1 MAEKDAAK
9 PANPAAAAEPPKA
22 VQIGGE
28 SLLDRLRPHI
38 KQILI
43 GTVVVAAVAGAVAI
57 VGWVR
62 DNKQI
67 AATDKL
73 DRVLVV
79 ADEPVRGKDEKA
91 DAKKPSFASAKE
103 RAEAVL
109 SEMDKEGGAAGGPAY
124 RGGYLLDAG
133 KIDDAIAEYKKGVAD
148 KTIQGVLSREGLGL
162 ALEAKAAADKDEAAR
177 KKGYEDALAAF
188 TTMQPDDNGPRAAFA
203 LYHQARMQ
211 ILLGKRAEAKTLL
224 EKARTVNKDADPAI
238 AEQIEKRLA
247 SLGAS

>member
-1 MAEKDAAK
+1 MAEKDADKPAK
-9 PANPAAAAEPPKA
+9 PAPAAEPPKP
-22 VQIGGE
+22 VQIGDD
-28 SLLDRLRPHI
+28 SFVDRLRPHI
-38 KQILI
+38 KQIVI
-43 GTVVVAAVAGAVAI
+43 GTIVVAVVAGAFAI
-57 VGWVR
+57 VSWVR
-62 DNKQI
+62 NSKQI

-73 DRVLVV
+73 DRVVTM

-91 DAKKPSFASAKE
+91 DPKKPSFGSTKE

-109 SEMDKEGGAAGGPAY
+109 GEIDKEGATGSPAY
-124 RGGYLLDAG
+124 RGGFLLDAG
-133 KIDDAIAEYKKGVAD
+133 KVDDAITEYKKGVGD

-162 ALEAKAAADKDEAAR
+162 ALEAKASAEKDEAAR
-177 KKGYEDALAAF
+177 QKGYADALAAF
-188 TTMQPDDNGPRAAFA
+188 ASMQPDDNGPRAAFA

>member
-9 PANPAAAAEPPKA
+9 SAPAAAAAEPPKA

-28 SLLDRLRPHI
+28 SILDRLRPHI

-43 GTVVVAAVAGAVAI
+43 GTVVVAVIAGAVA
-57 VGWVR
+57 VVSWVH
-62 DNKQI
+62 DNKQM
-67 AATDKL
+67 AATGKL
-73 DRVLVV
+73 ERVLAV

-91 DAKKPSFASAKE
+91 DPKKPSFASAKE
-103 RAEAVL
+103 RADAVL
-109 SEMDKEGGAAGGPAY
+109 SEIDKEGGAAGGPAY
-124 RGGYLLDAG
+124 RGGFLLDAG
-133 KIDDAIAEYKKGVAD
+133 KVDDAIAEYKKGVAD

-162 ALEAKAAADKDEAAR
+162 ALEAKAAGEKDAGAR
-177 KKGYEDALAAF
+177 QKGYEEALAAF

-211 ILLGKRAEAKTLL
+211 VLLGKRAEAKTLF